1 MDFVK
6 DNYTISTDPIRL
18 DFDVIHQFLTNSYWS
33 PGVPYDTVKK
43 AAENSLCF
51 GVYAGAAQVG
61 YAPVVTDYTT
71 YAYIA
76 DVFILESH
84 RGQGLGKWLMR
95 CVVDY
100 PELQGLRLWMLA
112 TRDAHGLYEQ
122 VGFEALPHP
131 ERFMQINDPNAYH
144 SKRDD

>member
-1 MDFVK
+1 LDYSN
-6 DNYTISTDPIRL
+6 DNYTISTDPSRL
-18 DFDVIHQFLTNSYWS
+18 DFDVIHHFLTNSYWS
-33 PGVPYDTVKK
+33 PGVPFATVKK

-51 GVYAGAAQVG
+51 GVYEGDKQVG
-61 YAPVVTDYTT
+61 YARVVTDYTT

-76 DVFILESH
+76 DVFIVESH
-84 RGQGLGKWLMR
+84 RGQGLGKWLMG
-95 CVVDY
+95 CVVEY

-131 ERFMQINDPNAYH
+131 ERFMQINRPDIYNSPP
-144 SKRDD
+144 DD

>member
-1 MDFVK
+1 MDYTK
-6 DNYTISTDPIRL
+6 DNYTISTDPTRL
-18 DFDVIHQFLTNSYWS
+18 DFDVIHHFLTNSYWS
-33 PGVPYDTVKK
+33 PGIPFETVKK

-51 GVYAGAAQVG
+51 GVYDGEDQVG
-61 YAPVVTDYTT
+61 YARVVTDYTT

-84 RGQGLGKWLMR
+84 QGRGLGKWLMR

-100 PELQGLRLWMLA
+100 PELAGLRRWMLA

-122 VGFEALPHP
+122 VGFQALAAP
-131 ERFMQINDPNAYH
+131 ERFMEINRPDIYQP
-144 SKRDD
+144 KPEG